1 MTSTPKPYVVVVGID
16 FSEIGDLALQTAFE
30 RASDHENGEVHVLY
44 VARSYEQRVLVDAP
58 NEVQTMT
65 MDEASQRLRLH
76 LEARLTYFM
85 TNRGLRPSFVRAV
98 THLRVDAPAQEIAQL
113 ASDLEAELIVVG
125 THGRRG
131 IRRLMLGS
139 VAEATVRLAP
149 CDVLVVR
156 PRGEASEPKI
166 EPPCPACVKARAES
180 NGETMWCS
188 VHGEHHGRRHTY
200 NFVTRMNR
208 SREALPGLGSND

>member
-1 MTSTPKPYVVVVGID
+1 MASTPKPYVVVVGID
-16 FSEIGDLALQTAFE
+16 FSEIADLALQTAFE
-30 RASDHENGEVHVLY
+30 RASDHENGEVHVIY

-58 NEVQTMT
+58 NEVLTMS
-65 MDEASQRLRLH
+65 MDEASQRVRVH
-76 LEARLTYFM
+76 LEARLAYFM
-85 TNRGLRPSFVRAV
+85 TTRGTRPAFARAV
-98 THLRVDAPAQEIAQL
+98 THLRVDDAAREIAQL
-113 ASDLEAELIVVG
+113 ASDLEADLIVVG

-131 IRRLMLGS
+131 IRRLVLGS

-156 PRGEASEPKI
+156 PRGEATEPRI
-166 EPPCPACVKARAES
+166 EPPCPACVKARTES
-180 NGETMWCS
+180 NGAIMWCD

>member
-1 MTSTPKPYVVVVGID
+1 MTSAPKPYVIVVGID
-16 FSEIGDLALQTAFE
+16 FSEFGDLALHTAFE
-30 RASDHENGEVHVLY
+30 RASEHENAEVHAIY

-58 NEVQTMT
+58 DEVLTMT

-76 LEARLTYFM
+76 LEARLAYFM
-85 TNRGLRPSFVRAV
+85 TSRGSEPSFARAV
-98 THLRVDAPAQEIAQL
+98 THLRVDAPAREIAQL
-113 ASDLEAELIVVG
+113 ASDLEAALIVVA

-131 IRRLMLGS
+131 VRRLMLGS
-139 VAEATVRLAP
+139 VAEETVRLAP

-156 PRGEASEPKI
+156 PHGKVEEAKI
-166 EPPCPACVKARAES
+166 EPPCPACVKARTES
-180 NGETMWCS
+180 KGETMWCA

-200 NFVTRMNR
+200 NFITRMNR